1 MSIAY
6 YLKQAWLGITKR
18 SSADYWERRYR
29 AGLTSGS
36 GSYGALAEY
45 KAGFLNEF
53 VAAHAIRTVMEF
65 GCGDGNQLSLARYPQ
80 YLGLDV
86 SRSAIAA
93 CAGRF
98 SGDPGKSFL
107 WYDPAHAFDADRFL
121 RAELTLSLDV
131 IYHLLEDDVYR
142 AYLRSLFRSADRYVV
157 VYSSDRD
164 ETSGSPH
171 VRHHRFTADVARLYP
186 EFRLVRH
193 VENPHRSE
201 TFADFFV
208 FERVRNA

>member
-1 MSIAY
+1 MSIGY
-6 YLKQAWLGITKR
+6 YFKQAWLGVTKR

-45 KAGFLNEF
+45 KAAFLNEF
-53 VAAHAIRTVMEF
+53 VAAHSVRTVMEF
-65 GCGDGNQLSLARYPQ
+65 GCGDGNQLALARYPL

-86 SRSAIAA
+86 SPSAVAA
-93 CAGRF
+93 CAARF
-98 SGDPGKSFL
+98 AGDPTKSFL
-107 WYDPAHAFDADRFL
+107 WYDASHAFDADRFL

-131 IYHLLEDDVYR
+131 VYHLLEDAVYR
-142 AYLRSLFRSADRYVV
+142 AYLRNLFRSADRYVI

-164 ETSGSPH
+164 DASGSPH
-171 VRHHRFTADVARLYP
+171 VRHHRFTEDVASSQP

-193 VENPHRSE
+193 VENPHRAE

-208 FERVRNA
+208 FERMQKA